1 MTIATPA
8 DREFKVLRAG
18 FVRDSIVLAN
28 LREGA
33 RALVN
38 PETGNPFTEE
48 EIARATRSPGRW
60 YNEAQALDDYGQ
72 GEQRN
77 ALYLADQIRFDRAT
91 GKWLLDY
98 HGTLWGLSLLSATGG
113 AGPVVA
119 SGTPGTIIVG
129 STTIPDDGAHKARD
143 PAGNL
148 YQAFETA
155 VCDAITGNVTVTMVA
170 ISTGSGTNPPAGT
183 ILTWSNLPPNL
194 QPTATVD
201 DDFTGG
207 TDQETEAEFADRIAA
222 IVQYRPGAG
231 NDSHW
236 RTWAREASNAVED
249 GFVYPCVLRNGS
261 ILVAVT
267 QKRKKARGPL
277 GRIAS
282 ASTLATH
289 IAYITAPTSPVAPV
303 RSFGIGST
311 VVSEPS
317 DVVFKL
323 RMQRASRNGWLD
335 AQPFPAFS
343 ATTPFVL
350 HVNSQTDFEL
360 LAFGDGGKLPGQPAG
375 TTLFGAQAP
384 KMMLWNQ
391 AKSEWEQLNVQSIAD
406 PTAAGGPA
414 FRVLLSSPPSFTL
427 AAQQWVSPAAGRSAI
442 VAQAL
447 QQYFDALGPGDFFD
461 VTTDA
466 RGARCIR
473 FPSNIEQWPT
483 DVGDLSAQAIVDA
496 LGGTAADAELVSAS
510 KTTPSYPAAVQN
522 GPNMLTLGNAGIYA
536 L

>member
-18 FVRDSIVLAN
+18 FIRDSVILAN
-28 LREGA
+28 FREGA
-33 RALVN
+33 RALLN
-38 PETGNPFTEE
+38 PETGNAFTEE

-60 YNEAQALDDYGQ
+60 YNEAQGIDDYGQ

-91 GKWLLDY
+91 GKWLIDY
-98 HGTLWGLSLLSATGG
+98 HGTLWGLSLLPASGG
-113 AGPVVA
+113 AGPVKVA
-119 SGTPGTIIVG
+119 GTAGTVVVG
-129 STTIPDDGAHKARD
+129 STTVPDDGAYKARD
-143 PAGNL
+143 PAGKL

-155 VCDAITGNVTVTMVA
+155 TISAITGTAIVTMVA
-170 ISTGSGTNPPAGT
+170 VDTGSSTNIPDGTP
-183 ILTWSNLPPNL
+183 LTWTQRDPNMAE
-194 QPTATVD
+194 TATVD

-249 GFVYPCVLRNGS
+249 AFVYPCVLRNGS

-267 QKRKKARGPL
+267 QKRKKAKGPL
-277 GRIAS
+277 ARIAS

-317 DVVFKL
+317 NVVFRL
-323 RMQRASRNGWLD
+323 RMQRGSRNGWLD
-335 AQPFPAFS
+335 AQPFPAF
-343 ATTPFVL
+343 
-350 HVNSQTDFEL
+350 HVAPAPAIVFLYGATDFDMYSP
-360 LAFGDGGKLPGQPAG
+360 GDATLPGQTAG
-375 TTLFGAQAP
+375 ATLFGPAAP
-384 KMMLWNQ
+384 RMMGWNQ
-391 AKSEWEQLNVQSIAD
+391 AKSEWELLNVQSIQN
-406 PTAAGGPA
+406 TGSSV
-414 FRVLLSSPPSFTL
+414 FRVLLSSPPSFALTTG
-427 AAQQWVSPAAGRSAI
+427 QFVSPAAGRAAI

-447 QQYFDALGPGDFFD
+447 QQHFDALGPGDFFD

-473 FPSNIEQWPT
+473 FPDNLELWPT

-496 LGGTAADAELVSAS
+496 LGGTAADAELAYAS
-510 KTTPSYPAAVQN
+510 ITTPSYPAAVQN
-522 GPNMLTLGNAGIYA
+522 GPNMLTLGKAAIYA
-536 L
+536 I